1 MGHDFVFSLKSL
13 GPPPWSRARESAV
26 LVGIVLL
33 SPTRLGRV
41 DWTDELLN
49 WITKYEMI
57 EVALTL
63 IGVAVPCGNTP
74 TR

>member
-1 MGHDFVFSLKSL
+1 VINVFIFLIAE
-13 GPPPWSRARESAV
+13 GTV
-26 LVGIVLL
+26 
-33 SPTRLGRV
+33 SPARLGRV

-63 IGVAVPCGNTP
+63 VDAMVPCGDALI
-74 TR
+74 RQEI

>member
-1 MGHDFVFSLKSL
+1 MILFLALKAL
-13 GPPPWSRARESAV
+13 DPPRSRARESAV
-26 LVGIVLL
+26 LVGTVLL
-33 SPTRLGRV
+33 SPTLLGRV

-63 IGVAVPCGNTP
+63 IGVAVPCSNTP

>member
-1 MGHDFVFSLKSL
+1 MSG
-13 GPPPWSRARESAV
+13 
-26 LVGIVLL
+26 LVGICLSSHYRFILLLHL
-33 SPTRLGRV
+33 SPARLRRV

-63 IGVAVPCGNTP
+63 IGATAPCGDAP
-74 TR
+74 TRQGIQEG